1 MKKISSRST
10 FFNKVFFPIMW
21 FGLCIVMFTIGI
33 WGSLEHPIDW
43 MFMGAPLMFMI
54 VGYVVMKA
62 FIFDL
67 MDEVF
72 DAGDSL
78 VVRNKGRDI
87 RVELNNI
94 KNVSYQVMSNPQRVT
109 LSLRKKTD
117 FGQEISFTPVTSLW
131 AFRKNKDILALIDRI
146 DETRG
151 Y

>member
-10 FFNKVFFPIMW
+10 FFNKVFFPIIW
-21 FGLCIVMFTIGI
+21 FGTCISAGLIGIYGVDDNSANFMFVVVPFIMTVVGFIVMKT
-33 WGSLEHPIDW
+33 
-43 MFMGAPLMFMI
+43 
-54 VGYVVMKA
+54 

-78 VVRNKGRDI
+78 IVRNKGRDI
-87 RVELNNI
+87 RVELKNI

-131 AFRKNKDILALIDRI
+131 AFKKNKDILALIDRI

-151 Y
+151 H

>member
-10 FFNKVFFPIMW
+10 FFNKVFFPIIW
-21 FGLCIVMFTIGI
+21 LGLCVGMLAIGI
-33 WGSLEHPIDW
+33 WGSLENPIDW

-62 FIFDL
+62 LIFDL

-78 VVRNKGRDI
+78 IVRNKGRDI
-87 RVELNNI
+87 RVALKDI

-109 LSLRKKTD
+109 LSLRKKID

-131 AFRKNKDILALIDRI
+131 AFKKNRDILALIDRI

-151 Y
+151 S